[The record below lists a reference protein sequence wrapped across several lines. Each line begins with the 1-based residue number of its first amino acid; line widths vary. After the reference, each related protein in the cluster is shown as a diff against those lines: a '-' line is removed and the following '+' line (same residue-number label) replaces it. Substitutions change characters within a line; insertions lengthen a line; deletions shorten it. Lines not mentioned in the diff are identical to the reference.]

1 MKALNP
7 GNATSSITFQPNAK
21 GEIDAAGF
29 KAFARTLPGI
39 GDIGIVPAK
48 SVPEYQMQYWRQYLA
63 SGCQAG
69 MQYLERNIEKRADPR
84 SLLPEARSLI
94 VILCPYRPPLGTK
107 TNPHIALYAQ
117 GKDYH
122 KIVKDKL
129 FLLASNLPP
138 AAFRAFCDTAPL
150 LEKYWAWQAGLG
162 YIGRN
167 TLLIHP
173 VFGSFCFI
181 GILLSQHCFDQYD
194 HALPDSGRLS
204 LSPDASLEPDRTCL
218 SDTPDRPGLRDK
230 PIRPAPSIETKA
242 ADSPAASSK
251 ANSQH
256 PCANCHRCVQA
267 CPGHALNPGL
277 DARRCFS
284 YLTIEHKGERPPI
297 SDPYWFGCDICQN
310 VCPANRSVPKTEEAT
325 DNPALQIQG
334 TFDPDFLPLPAI
346 TDLSPAGIAKMEQKQ
361 FNILFKESALQR
373 AGLEGL
379 QKNIIAWQ
387 KEHTYSD
394 L

>member
-1 MKALNP
+1 M
-7 GNATSSITFQPNAK
+7 
-21 GEIDAAGF
+21 
-29 KAFARTLPGI
+29 
-39 GDIGIVPAK
+39 
-48 SVPEYQMQYWRQYLA
+48 
-63 SGCQAG
+63 
-69 MQYLERNIEKRADPR
+69 
-84 SLLPEARSLI
+84 
-94 VILCPYRPPLGTK
+94 
-107 TNPHIALYAQ
+107 
-117 GKDYH
+117 
-122 KIVKDKL
+122 
-129 FLLASNLPP
+129 
-138 AAFRAFCDTAPL
+138 
-150 LEKYWAWQAGLG
+150 
-162 YIGRN
+162 
-167 TLLIHP
+167 
-173 VFGSFCFI
+173 
-181 GILLSQHCFDQYD
+181 
-194 HALPDSGRLS
+194 
-204 LSPDASLEPDRTCL
+204 
-218 SDTPDRPGLRDK
+218 
-230 PIRPAPSIETKA
+230 
-242 ADSPAASSK
+242 
-251 ANSQH
+251 
-256 PCANCHRCVQA
+256 
-267 CPGHALNPGL
+267 NPGL